1 MSLEIPVTP
10 EMFRI
15 FNFWDNDDDDDDD
28 DNDDDESRSF
38 VKLFLLGEYLKTLR
52 HDKEEK

>member
-52 HDKEEK
+52 HDKEKK